1 MLIIGKPQELDI
13 RDYIIVENELSREI
27 QLGGFM
33 PKYYDSEFYY
43 FVKSDEL
50 LEFIE
55 GSEVIE

>member
-33 PKYYDSEFYY
+33 PKYYDSEF
-43 FVKSDEL
+43 L
-50 LEFIE
+50 LTTR
-55 GSEVIE
+55 SRL

>member
-1 MLIIGKPQELDI
+1 MLIIGKPQELDMC
-13 RDYIIVENELSREI
+13 DYIIVENDLSREI

-43 FVKSDEL
+43 FVKSEEL

-55 GSEVIE
+55 GSKKIE